1 MARVD
6 DYANAFKLAAQALS
20 GRNIN
25 EVAQLSG
32 ATIDPDTGSLHL
44 NFIGQPHQVRLPD
57 VEIFGPDGRETPLTE
72 KVVILHYLN
81 TANGAEVRNAPITF
95 REVPSGEFY
104 YSAFVKR
111 AEAPLLSVFGRD
123 PALLLKTAPLIGG
136 EPVDGQ
142 GDAAV
147 RFLPLPH
154 VPVSIILW
162 GGDDEFEPSAQ
173 ILFDRSI
180 QHYLPTEDIAWLS
193 GMIVYRLMRLAAK
206 K

>member
-1 MARVD
+1 VD
-6 DYANAFKLAAQALS
+6 DYANAFKLAAKELS
-20 GRNIN
+20 ERNIS

-32 ATIDPDTGSLHL
+32 VNYDSDKGYLHL
-44 NFIGQPHQVRLPD
+44 DFIGKPHSVSLSNTD
-57 VEIFGPDGRETPLTE
+57 VFGPDGQEAPLTE

-81 TANGAEVRNAPITF
+81 TATGAEVRDDPITF

-111 AEAPLLSVFGRD
+111 AENPLLSVFGQD
-123 PALLLKTAPLIGG
+123 PDLLTKTAPLIGG
-136 EPVDGQ
+136 EPIQGQ

-147 RFLPLPH
+147 KFMPLPK

>member
-1 MARVD
+1 LARVD
-6 DYANAFKLAAQALS
+6 DYANAFKLAAKELS
-20 GRNIN
+20 ERNIS

-32 ATIDPDTGSLHL
+32 TSHDTDTGRLHL
-44 NFIGQPHQVRLPD
+44 DFIGKPHQITLNNID
-57 VEIFGPDGRETPLTE
+57 VLGPDGQEAPLTE

-81 TANGAEVRNAPITF
+81 TANGAEVRDDPITF

-111 AEAPLLSVFGRD
+111 AENPLLSVFGHNPD
-123 PALLLKTAPLIGG
+123 LLLKTAPLIGG
-136 EPVDGQ
+136 DPIQGQ

-147 RFLPLPH
+147 KFLPLPK

-162 GGDDEFEPSAQ
+162 GGDEEFDPSAQ